1 MLVFMFDEPIHVYC
15 FPPKRHEYERPN
27 TRMACASAHTL
38 SRKING
44 TKVQH
49 IQRRISC
56 SESLAAMAERRES
69 VPSFGLARDFTDDS
83 VSVRELGPIFAD
95 PGHCYVW
102 NQLQGR
108 QPGLHL
114 IFCLRAQ
121 KMGHAL
127 RGRVL
132 ICMMQEC
139 IGWHTHTHR
148 HTRRRHDAQ
157 TFLLSS
163 PDVLT
168 VNTVP

>member
-1 MLVFMFDEPIHVYC
+1 MQVFNFDEPIHVYC
-15 FPPKRHEYERPN
+15 FPPKRHEHERPN

-38 SRKING
+38 SRKDKRYQG
-44 TKVQH
+44 T
-49 IQRRISC
+49 SW
-56 SESLAAMAERRES
+56 RES
-69 VPSFGLARDFTDDS
+69 PENSL
-83 VSVRELGPIFAD
+83 SVRELGPIFAD
-95 PGHCYVW
+95 PGHCYIW

-108 QPGLHL
+108 QPGLDL

-121 KMGHAL
+121 EMRHAL

-132 ICMMQEC
+132 IRMMQEC
-139 IGWHTHTHR
+139 SRWHR
-148 HTRRRHDAQ
+148 RTRRRHDAQ